1 MTKMSYDQATRLL
14 AAIEERVNDS
24 SKGNILIITLNVIKA
39 TCILVEVIEKVKR
52 NFNFLE
58 RRVYEVR
65 MRLVKI
71 A

>member
-24 SKGNILIITLNVIKA
+24 SKGNVLIITLNVIKA

-52 NFNFLE
+52 NFNFLN

>member
-1 MTKMSYDQATRLL
+1 MKKMTYDQALKLL
-14 AAIEERVNDS
+14 AAIEERVSDS

-39 TCILVEVIEKVKR
+39 TCLLVDTIERVRR
-52 NFNFLE
+52 NFGFLE

-65 MRLVKI
+65 VQLVKI